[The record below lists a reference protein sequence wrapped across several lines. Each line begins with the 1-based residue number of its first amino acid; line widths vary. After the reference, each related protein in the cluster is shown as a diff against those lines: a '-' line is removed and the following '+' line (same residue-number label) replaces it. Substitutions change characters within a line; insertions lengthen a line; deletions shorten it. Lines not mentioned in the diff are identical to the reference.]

1 MYMKK
6 SVKLGKLL
14 VIPYESYSNYVNLPS
29 STLERI
35 SKLKHFEQQYFFELK
50 TSYESVFYVGVKE
63 FTDNLGCIEVPMWLS
78 ENINEDYIHV
88 SLLRNVP
95 KGDYVKI
102 EPQSKE
108 FFKIQ
113 DNDKILEKELVQ
125 YCLLSIDQIIPIKIF
140 DQIYTF
146 KIIEI
151 KSIDQVN
158 CDVVDIININ
168 LNVDFENKFM
178 KELEEEEK
186 EAKRIEELIKLEEL
200 RELAEKIKLEEKNK
214 LEEHEKLES
223 ESHIDLQKLREL
235 RLKYYDKK

>member
-1 MYMKK
+1 
-6 SVKLGKLL
+6 
-14 VIPYESYSNYVNLPS
+14 
-29 STLERI
+29 
-35 SKLKHFEQQYFFELK
+35 
-50 TSYESVFYVGVKE
+50 
-63 FTDNLGCIEVPMWLS
+63 MWIS

-113 DNDKILEKELVQ
+113 DNDKFLEKELAQ

-140 DQIYTF
+140 NEIYTF

-151 KSIDQVN
+151 KSKDKIDCN
-158 CDVVDIININ
+158 VVDIININ

-186 EAKRIEELIKLEEL
+186 EAKRIEEQIKLEEL
-200 RELAEKIKLEEKNK
+200 QKLVEQIKLEEKEKNK
-214 LEEHEKLES
+214 EKETPV
-223 ESHIDLQKLREL
+223 DLQKLREL
-235 RLKYYDKK
+235 RLKHYDKK

>member
-1 MYMKK
+1 MKK
-6 SVKLGKLL
+6 SVNIGKLL
-14 VIPYESYSNYVNLPS
+14 VIPYDSFTNYVNLPS
-29 STLERI
+29 SALERI
-35 SKLKHFEQQYFFELK
+35 TKLKHFEQQYFFELK
-50 TSYESVFYVGVKE
+50 TSYDSIFYVGVKE
-63 FTDNLGCIEVPMWLS
+63 FTNNFGCIEIPMWIS

-113 DNDKILEKELVQ
+113 DNDKILEKELAE

-140 DQIYTF
+140 DEIYTF

-151 KSIDQVN
+151 KSKDNID

-178 KELEEEEK
+178 KELEEEEV
-186 EAKRIEELIKLEEL
+186 EAKRIEELRKLEEL
-200 RELAEKIKLEEKNK
+200 QKLVELIKLEEK
-214 LEEHEKLES
+214 EKEK
-223 ESHIDLQKLREL
+223 ETTVNLQKLREL